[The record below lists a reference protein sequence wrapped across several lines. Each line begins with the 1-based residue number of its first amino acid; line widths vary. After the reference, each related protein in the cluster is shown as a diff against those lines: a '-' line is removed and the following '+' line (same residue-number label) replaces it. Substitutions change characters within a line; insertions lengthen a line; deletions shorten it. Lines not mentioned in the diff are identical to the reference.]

1 MGLSDNTGKGWYT
14 TAVLIAAGCWSIL
27 GIQLQ
32 DFVITSI
39 KGAKTGW
46 KSQQHR
52 GKILSLLKPMAKV
65 PLTSLGPGFHSIYL
79 RNNKKVLH
87 VLLILCGKWNIF
99 FFFFFFGIWLAFHC
113 FCYRLILNFLSP
125 KAQKIYM
132 KLTLQCLITQSDLHR
147 WMNLIEFFIC
157 KFEYRIKT
165 RKMTV
170 TLLKDR
176 MYSVAWF
183 FYVKFAHSWPR
194 VWPLSGNYVSCT
206 SQSRLCAKLFSQHP
220 VYS

>member
-1 MGLSDNTGKGWYT
+1 MESE
-14 TAVLIAAGCWSIL
+14 
-27 GIQLQ
+27 
-32 DFVITSI
+32 
-39 KGAKTGW
+39 
-46 KSQQHR
+46 
-52 GKILSLLKPMAKV
+52 
-65 PLTSLGPGFHSIYL
+65 IYS
-79 RNNKKVLH
+79 
-87 VLLILCGKWNIF
+87 F
-99 FFFFFFGIWLAFHC
+99 FFFFFW
-113 FCYRLILNFLSP
+113 YLIGFSLFLLQIKFEFLVP

-194 VWPLSGNYVSCT
+194 VWPLSGNYVSRT